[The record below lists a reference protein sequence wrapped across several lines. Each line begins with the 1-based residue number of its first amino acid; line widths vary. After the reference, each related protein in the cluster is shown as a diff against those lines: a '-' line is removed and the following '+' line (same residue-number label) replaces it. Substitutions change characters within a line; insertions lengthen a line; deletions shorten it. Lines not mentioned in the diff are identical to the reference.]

1 VSEVALLEAAKAGDD
16 SAFATLVEPHRGV
29 LHAYCYRMLGS
40 LHDAD
45 DALQDT
51 LLRAW
56 RGLAGFEGGRP
67 LRPWLYRIATNVCLD
82 TLARRPARLLP
93 LDRAAAS
100 RPDAGPGEP
109 LAELNW
115 LEPYPD
121 TTLELPDGYA
131 EPDAR
136 YEQRESVELAFI
148 AALQHL
154 PARQRAVLIL
164 REVLGFSAREV
175 ARSLDTTAASV
186 NSALQRARLT
196 LAQRLP
202 ERSQQATA
210 RALGDEALRDT
221 VERYVIAWQ
230 SRDVDSMVALLAQDA
245 SFAMPPHPNWFRGR
259 TAVIEFITG
268 VGAPPLQSA
277 LTTANG
283 QPAVGWYILDRG
295 QEYFLPVSLE
305 VLTLKGTRVQDIVA
319 FVSPG
324 LFERFGLPVAVPAA

>member
-1 VSEVALLEAAKAGDD
+1 MTEAALLDAARAGDS
-16 SAFATLVEPHRGV
+16 SAFAALAEPHRRL
-29 LHAYCYRMLGS
+29 LHAHCYRMLGS

-82 TLARRPARLLP
+82 ALAKRQPRVLP
-93 LDRAAAS
+93 LDRAGAS

-109 LAELNW
+109 LAGLTW

-121 TTLELPDGYA
+121 TELELPDGCA
-131 EPDAR
+131 EPEAR
-136 YEQRESVELAFI
+136 YEQLESVELAFV

-196 LAQRLP
+196 LDQKLP

-210 RALGDEALRDT
+210 RTLGDQQLRDT
-221 VERYVIAWQ
+221 VERYVRAWQ
-230 SRDVDSMVALLAQDA
+230 SRDVDSMVALLAEDA

-259 TAVIEFITG
+259 GAVIEFITG
-268 VGAPPLQSA
+268 VGAPPLRSA

-283 QPAVGWYILDRG
+283 QPAVAWYILDG
-295 QEYFLPVSLE
+295 EQGSFLPASLE
-305 VLTLKGTRVQDIVA
+305 VLTLDGDRVRDIVA
-319 FVSPG
+319 FASPG
-324 LFERFGLPVAVPAA
+324 LFERFGLPLAVPA